1 MCRLEFGRNME
12 FDSGSAFKNAFA
24 AECDDVVHSP
34 MADRRD
40 EERQL
45 SVRLTAKIIVAGR
58 ELPCRVHNISSGGAN
73 IETLAKL
80 TTEDRLRIEFRSN
93 LSLAGKVR
101 WQNGTFAGIEF
112 TEPADVD
119 AVLKKSGISI
129 ARIKP
134 RLPRY
139 GCKVPAK
146 LITEQQTIECE
157 AIDISTN
164 GVRLG
169 KIKQLKPGESYML
182 VIEGLSRRKVSM
194 VWNRDD
200 QAGVKFVNPLRFD
213 EFENWIAWNQ
223 GEMVPQ

>member
-1 MCRLEFGRNME
+1 ME
-12 FDSGSAFKNAFA
+12 FVSGSGFKHAFA
-24 AECDDVVHSP
+24 AECDDVVYSP

-73 IETLAKL
+73 IETLANL
-80 TTEDRLRIEFRSN
+80 TAEDRIRIEFRSN

-101 WQNGTFAGIEF
+101 WQNGAFAGIEF

-119 AVLKKSGISI
+119 AVLKKTGISI

-146 LITEQQTIECE
+146 LVTEQQTIDCE

-164 GVRLG
+164 GVRLSQ
-169 KIKQLKPGESYML
+169 IKQVKPGESYML
-182 VIEGLSRRKVSM
+182 VIAGLSRRKVLM
-194 VWNRDD
+194 VWSRDN
-200 QAGVKFVNPLRFD
+200 QAGVKFLNPLRFD
-213 EFENWIAWNQ
+213 EFESWIAWNQ

>member
-1 MCRLEFGRNME
+1 ME
-12 FDSGSAFKNAFA
+12 FDSGSAFKNSFA
-24 AECDDVVHSP
+24 AESDDFVYMP
-34 MADRRD
+34 TPDRRD

-45 SVRLTAKIIVAGR
+45 SVRLTAKIIAAGR

-80 TTEDRLRIEFRSN
+80 TTEDRIRIEFRSN

-101 WQNGTFAGIEF
+101 WQNGAFAGIEF
-112 TEPADVD
+112 TEPADVE
-119 AVLKKSGISI
+119 AVLKKTGISI

-139 GCKVPAK
+139 GCNVPAK
-146 LITEQQTIECE
+146 LVTEQQTIECE

-164 GVRLG
+164 GVRLS
-169 KIKQLKPGESYML
+169 KIKQLKPGESYTL
-182 VIEGLSRRKVSM
+182 VIAGLSRRKVSM
-194 VWNRDD
+194 IWSRDK
-200 QAGVKFVNPLRFD
+200 QAGIKFLNPLRFD

-223 GEMVPQ
+223 GETVPQ

>member
-1 MCRLEFGRNME
+1 ME
-12 FDSGSAFKNAFA
+12 FDSGSTFKNGVT
-24 AECDDVVHSP
+24 AESDDFVGMP
-34 MADRRD
+34 APDRRD

-45 SVRLTAKIIVAGR
+45 SVRLTAKIIAAGR

-80 TTEDRLRIEFRSN
+80 TTEDRIRIEFRSN

-101 WQNGTFAGIEF
+101 WQNGALAGIEF

-139 GCKVPAK
+139 GCQVPAK
-146 LITEQQTIECE
+146 LVAEHQTIECE
-157 AIDISTN
+157 TIDISTN

-169 KIKQLKPGESYML
+169 NIKQLKPGENYML
-182 VIEGLSRRKVSM
+182 VIAGLSRRKVST
-194 VWNRDD
+194 VWNRDN

-213 EFENWIAWNQ
+213 EFENWIAWNHDDSI
-223 GEMVPQ
+223 PQ

>member
-1 MCRLEFGRNME
+1 MQ
-12 FDSGSAFKNAFA
+12 FDSGSAFKNSFS
-24 AECDDVVHSP
+24 AESDDFVDMP
-34 MADRRD
+34 APDRRD

-45 SVRLTAKIIVAGR
+45 SVRLTAKIIAAGR

-80 TTEDRLRIEFRSN
+80 TTEDRIRIEFRSN
-93 LSLAGKVR
+93 LSLAGKVV
-101 WQNGTFAGIEF
+101 WQNGTLVGIEF

-146 LITEQQTIECE
+146 LVTEQQTIECE

-169 KIKQLKPGESYML
+169 KIKQLKPGESYTL
-182 VIEGLSRRKVSM
+182 VIAGLSRRKVSM
-194 VWNRDD
+194 IWSRDK
-200 QAGVKFVNPLRFD
+200 QAGIKFLNPLRFD

-223 GEMVPQ
+223 GETVPQ

>member
-1 MCRLEFGRNME
+1 ME
-12 FDSGSAFKNAFA
+12 FDSGSGFKHAFS
-24 AECDDVVHSP
+24 AECDDVVYSP

-45 SVRLTAKIIVAGR
+45 SVRLTAKIIVASR

-73 IETLAKL
+73 IETLANL
-80 TTEDRLRIEFRSN
+80 TAEDRIRIEFRSN

-101 WQNGTFAGIEF
+101 WQNGAFAGIEF

-119 AVLKKSGISI
+119 AVLKKTGISI

-146 LITEQQTIECE
+146 LVTEQQTIDCE

-164 GVRLG
+164 GVRLNQ
-169 KIKQLKPGESYML
+169 IKQVKPGESYML
-182 VIEGLSRRKVSM
+182 VITGLSRRKVSM
-194 VWNRDD
+194 VWSRDK
-200 QAGVKFVNPLRFD
+200 QAGVKFLNPLRFN
-213 EFENWIAWNQ
+213 EFESWIAWNQ
-223 GEMVPQ
+223 SEMVP

>member
-1 MCRLEFGRNME
+1 ME
-12 FDSGSAFKNAFA
+12 FDSGSAFKNGFT
-24 AECDDVVHSP
+24 AESDDFVDMP
-34 MADRRD
+34 APDRRD

-45 SVRLTAKIIVAGR
+45 SVRLTAKIIAAGR

-80 TTEDRLRIEFRSN
+80 TTEDRIRIEFRSN

-101 WQNGTFAGIEF
+101 WQNGAFAGIEF

-146 LITEQQTIECE
+146 LVSEQQTIECE

-164 GVRLG
+164 GVRLS
-169 KIKQLKPGESYML
+169 KIKQLKPGESYTL
-182 VIEGLSRRKVSM
+182 IIAGLSRRKVSM
-194 VWNRDD
+194 VWSRDN
-200 QAGVKFVNPLRFD
+200 QAGIKFLNPLRFD
-213 EFENWIAWNQ
+213 EFENWIAWHQ
-223 GEMVPQ
+223 GETVPQ

>member
-1 MCRLEFGRNME
+1 MEFGSGSGFKSSFAEE
-12 FDSGSAFKNAFA
+12 FDDFPHMPTM
-24 AECDDVVHSP
+24 E
-34 MADRRD
+34 RRD

-101 WQNGTFAGIEF
+101 WQNGAFAGIEF
-112 TEPADVD
+112 TEPADVE
-119 AVLKKSGISI
+119 AVLKKTGISI

-146 LITEQQTIECE
+146 LVTEQQTIDCE

-164 GVRLG
+164 GVRLNQ
-169 KIKQLKPGESYML
+169 IKQLKPGETYML
-182 VIEGLSRRKVSM
+182 VIAGLSRRKVSM
-194 VWNRDD
+194 VWNRDK
-200 QAGVKFVNPLRFD
+200 QAGVKFLNPLRFD
-213 EFENWIAWNQ
+213 EFESWIAQNQ
-223 GEMVPQ
+223 DHSALN

>member
-1 MCRLEFGRNME
+1 ME
-12 FDSGSAFKNAFA
+12 FDSGSGFKNSFA
-24 AECDDVVHSP
+24 AESDDFVHMP
-34 MADRRD
+34 APDRRD
-40 EERQL
+40 EERHL
-45 SVRLTAKIIVAGR
+45 SVRLTAKIIAAGR

-80 TTEDRLRIEFRSN
+80 TTEDRIRIEFRSN
-93 LSLAGKVR
+93 LSLAGKVV
-101 WQNGTFAGIEF
+101 WQNGTLAGIEF

-146 LITEQQTIECE
+146 LVTEQQTIECE

-164 GVRLG
+164 GVRLS
-169 KIKQLKPGESYML
+169 KIKQLKPGESYTL
-182 VIEGLSRRKVSM
+182 VIAGLSRRKVSM
-194 VWNRDD
+194 IWSRDK
-200 QAGVKFVNPLRFD
+200 QAGIKFLNPLRFD

>member
-1 MCRLEFGRNME
+1 ME
-12 FDSGSAFKNAFA
+12 FDSGSAFKNGFV
-24 AECDDVVHSP
+24 AESDDFVDMP
-34 MADRRD
+34 APDRRD

-45 SVRLTAKIIVAGR
+45 SVRLTAKIIAAGR

-80 TTEDRLRIEFRSN
+80 TTEDRIRIEFRSN

-101 WQNGTFAGIEF
+101 WQNGAFAGIEF

-146 LITEQQTIECE
+146 LISEQQTIECE

-164 GVRLG
+164 GVRLS
-169 KIKQLKPGESYML
+169 KIKQLKPGESYTL
-182 VIEGLSRRKVSM
+182 VIAGLSRRKVSM
-194 VWNRDD
+194 VWSRDN
-200 QAGVKFVNPLRFD
+200 QAGIKFLNPLRFD
-213 EFENWIAWNQ
+213 EFENWIAWHQ

>member
-1 MCRLEFGRNME
+1 ME
-12 FDSGSAFKNAFA
+12 FDSGSAFKNGFT
-24 AECDDVVHSP
+24 AESDDCVHMP
-34 MADRRD
+34 APDRRD

-45 SVRLTAKIIVAGR
+45 SVRLTAKIIAAGR

-80 TTEDRLRIEFRSN
+80 TTEDRIRIEFRSN
-93 LSLAGKVR
+93 LSLAGKVV
-101 WQNGTFAGIEF
+101 WQNGTLAGIEF

-146 LITEQQTIECE
+146 LVTEQQTIECE

-169 KIKQLKPGESYML
+169 KIRQLKPGESYML
-182 VIEGLSRRKVSM
+182 VIAGLSRRKVSM
-194 VWNRDD
+194 VWSRDK
-200 QAGVKFVNPLRFD
+200 QAGIKFLNPLRFD
-213 EFENWIAWNQ
+213 EFENWIAWHQ
-223 GEMVPQ
+223 GETVPQ

>member
-1 MCRLEFGRNME
+1 ME
-12 FDSGSAFKNAFA
+12 FDSGSGFKNSFA
-24 AECDDVVHSP
+24 AESDDFVHMP
-34 MADRRD
+34 APDRRD
-40 EERQL
+40 EERHL
-45 SVRLTAKIIVAGR
+45 SVRLTAKIIAAGR

-101 WQNGTFAGIEF
+101 WQNGAFAGIEF

-146 LITEQQTIECE
+146 LVTEQQTIECE

-164 GVRLG
+164 GVRLS
-169 KIKQLKPGESYML
+169 KIKQLKPGESYTL
-182 VIEGLSRRKVSM
+182 VIAGLSRRKVSM
-194 VWNRDD
+194 IWSRDK
-200 QAGVKFVNPLRFD
+200 QAGIKFLNPLRFD